1 MYKYPPIHSL
11 GLSHNLSYLC
21 TSCHLS
27 SPMYVTQSFLPH
39 ACHAIFLFHVCHTI
53 FLPHLC
59 QAFFLPLCM
68 SHNLSSLIYVT
79 QFSSPLY
86 ATQSFLFHMW
96 RTDFYD
102 KLKRGYNLTCIW
114 DALGWWGWGW
124 NIHWWIFYVCLLFT
138 RMHLSGEVCVL
149 NKKVTSKCGT
159 VDLDYIMVCL
169 TSSVMQ
175 CCNS

>member
-79 QFSSPLY
+79 QFSSPMY

-102 KLKRGYNLTCIW
+102 KLKRGYNLMCIW
-114 DALGWWGWGW
+114 DALAGEDEVEISTDGYFMFV
-124 NIHWWIFYVCLLFT
+124 FYLPECT
-138 RMHLSGEVCVL
+138 CQE
-149 NKKVTSKCGT
+149 KCA
-159 VDLDYIMVCL
+159 Y
-169 TSSVMQ
+169 
-175 CCNS
+175 